1 MSVKIEVLDYD
12 FTDGL
17 KFYSAYEST
26 NTFIVKISPGN
37 AFEMFRHS
45 AQTDQLI
52 TVKGTSHLLWI
63 EEDRL
68 KCYTMHESSPAVV
81 TVPPGVIHG
90 SINTGDSTCTIVNAL
105 IKKGEPA
112 PDEYTPILLE
122 DLSMSL
128 QDQYQQL
135 MRIIDA

>member
-1 MSVKIEVLDYD
+1 MLDYD

-37 AFEMFRHS
+37 PFEMFRHS

-52 TVKGTSHLLWI
+52 TVKGTSHLIWI
-63 EEDRL
+63 EDEKL

-81 TVPPGVIHG
+81 TVPPGVVHG
-90 SINTGDSTCTIVNAL
+90 SINTGDTTCTIVNAL
-105 IKKGEPA
+105 IKDGEPA

-122 DLSMSL
+122 DLDLEL
-128 QDQYQQL
+128 QDQYHQL